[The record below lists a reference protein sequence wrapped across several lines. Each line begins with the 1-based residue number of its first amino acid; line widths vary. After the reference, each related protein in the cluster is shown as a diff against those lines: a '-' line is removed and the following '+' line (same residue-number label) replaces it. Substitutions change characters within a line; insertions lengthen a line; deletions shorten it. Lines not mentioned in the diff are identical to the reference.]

1 MTEFENIFEE
11 ANKKNGKEAPPPK
24 AAPAATEKKSFAEV
38 QREKRAKCYEMID
51 EGCASIVANKEN
63 MQQFLDVQSR
73 CENYSLKQGQLT
85 LISVLGEISRSQS
98 LI

>member
-51 EGCASIVANKEN
+51 VI
-63 MQQFLDVQSR
+63 
-73 CENYSLKQGQLT
+73 LKNCQC
-85 LISVLGEISRSQS
+85 I
-98 LI
+98 

>member
-38 QREKRAKCYEMID
+38 QREKRAKCYEK
-51 EGCASIVANKEN
+51 ATSI
-63 MQQFLDVQSR
+63 FSR
-73 CENYSLKQGQLT
+73 GSTPRQRQLSPRLT
-85 LISVLGEISRSQS
+85 LLVKLG
-98 LI
+98 